1 VKYFYDLILHE
12 MGHAHL
18 LNHVDDSTSL
28 MYYKFRQGRRVN
40 ILSGTWVGPQTLY
53 AGFDVVSTDSAFI
66 DGCKDGTLKNIPRFC
81 RDATLDIPPI
91 VENGYNL
98 TLYPNPSSGNIM
110 VAYQLSSNSD
120 VQFKITDCIGRVVVL
135 LPQKNESPGTY
146 REQIQVNTL
155 AQGVYLFIANINGEF
170 KTIKF
175 IKL

>member
-1 VKYFYDLILHE
+1 MKYFYDLILHKV
-12 MGHAHL
+12 GHAPL

-28 MYYKFRQGRRVN
+28 MYYFFRHGRRVN
-40 ILSGTWVGPQTLY
+40 ILSGTWVGPQTLF

-110 VAYQLSSNSD
+110 VAYQLSVNSD
-120 VQFKITDCIGRVVVL
+120 VQFKITDCIG
-135 LPQKNESPGTY
+135 
-146 REQIQVNTL
+146 TL
-155 AQGVYLFIANINGEF
+155 VIMYSCPDDVDNCCSMAIAR
-170 KTIKF
+170 
-175 IKL
+175 